1 LPPAPQTRNLL
12 VAVLLANLK
21 PDAVLINMARGG
33 IVDEAVVADILKNG
47 QLRGAALDVFE
58 EENLTETSV
67 LWMIQNHI
75 IMPHV
80 AGSVPDYMERTL
92 KIYMDNTSRLENAQS
107 FRNVVN

>member
-67 LWMIQNHI
+67 LWMI
-75 IMPHV
+75 
-80 AGSVPDYMERTL
+80 
-92 KIYMDNTSRLENAQS
+92 
-107 FRNVVN
+107 